1 MAQCTDCDARIEY
14 QGNGSQ
20 RTFTFPFEYLETTD
34 VKVAQYVD
42 DNLKYV
48 DLTYGTDWRFLNPT
62 TVEVVTPPT
71 TSLVIYRC
79 TDLDQM
85 QATFHPGHS
94 VKADDLNT
102 DFNQLRL
109 AIEEGRCGRGYLQ
122 DELQYGKELWLNRIN
137 ADDEEDGLKGDL
149 VKSNSKLTID
159 DEHVATTQW
168 IDNRY
173 WDQCEETTETSDRW
187 VDEIDDVHVPTTGAV
202 EARLTE
208 LKLLSDV
215 STVTGKQQRA
225 KQWDESVTDD
235 KHVATTDAL
244 VERHDTY
251 VNESNEEFEENR
263 YTQPGK
269 FWVKDDENILFY
281 RRDSGS
287 AWIQINTKGER
298 GEQGPIGPEGP
309 QGNDGND
316 GSNGIDGNDGADGN
330 LCTLGDNPPTDPLV
344 GDTWFNTDCPV
355 GMYVWTGVQWVGTST
370 PGPAGPEGS
379 KGSDGNRCSLGDN
392 PPANPL
398 VGDTWFDTVC
408 PVGMYVWTGTE
419 WVGTSTPGPPGKDG
433 TGSGPTYTFLAPL
446 VEVNDE
452 VSFSWTSLTALS

>member
-62 TVEVVTPPT
+62 TVEVATPPT
-71 TSLVIYRC
+71 TSLVVYRC

-109 AIEEGRCGRGYLQ
+109 AIEEDRCGRGYLQ

-149 VKSNSKLTID
+149 VKANSRLTID

-173 WDQCEETTETSDRW
+173 WDQCEETTYMVDNW
-187 VDEIDDVHVPTTGAV
+187 VDEIDDVHIPTTGAV
-202 EARLTE
+202 EARLESFKALTN
-208 LKLLSDV
+208 V
-215 STVTGKQQRA
+215 SKVTGKMQRE
-225 KQWDESVTDD
+225 KRWDASVTTDD
-235 KHVATTDAL
+235 YVATTDAL

-251 VNESNEEFEENR
+251 VNESNVEFEENR

-298 GEQGPIGPEGP
+298 GDVG
-309 QGNDGND
+309 
-316 GSNGIDGNDGADGN
+316 
-330 LCTLGDNPPTDPLV
+330 GD
-344 GDTWFNTDCPV
+344 
-355 GMYVWTGVQWVGTST
+355 ST
-370 PGPAGPEGS
+370 VPGPAGTVEVGTTTTGAPGTPADVTNTGTPS
-379 KGSDGNRCSLGDN
+379 AAILNFTIPKGEKGDKGDGGGEILTFTK
-392 PPANPL
+392 PL
-398 VGDTWFDTVC
+398 VK
-408 PVGMYVWTGTE
+408 TGT
-419 WVGTSTPGPPGKDG
+419 V
-433 TGSGPTYTFLAPL
+433 
-446 VEVNDE
+446 
-452 VSFSWTSLTALS
+452 VSLDLQTIPNA

>member
-20 RTFTFPFEYLETTD
+20 RAFTFPFEYLETTD

-62 TVEVVTPPT
+62 TVEVATPPT
-71 TSLVIYRC
+71 TSLVVYRC

-109 AIEEGRCGRGYLQ
+109 AIEEDRCGRGYLQ

-149 VKSNSKLTID
+149 VKANSRLTID

-173 WDQCEETTETSDRW
+173 WDQCEETTYMVDNW
-187 VDEIDDVHVPTTGAV
+187 VDEIDDVHIPTTGAV
-202 EARLTE
+202 EARLESFKALTN
-208 LKLLSDV
+208 V
-215 STVTGKQQRA
+215 SKVTGKMQRE
-225 KQWDESVTDD
+225 KRWDASVTTDD
-235 KHVATTDAL
+235 YVATTDAL

-251 VNESNEEFEENR
+251 VNESNVEFEENR

-281 RRDSGS
+281 RRHSGS

-298 GEQGPIGPEGP
+298 
-309 QGNDGND
+309 
-316 GSNGIDGNDGADGN
+316 ADVG
-330 LCTLGDNPPTDPLV
+330 GD
-344 GDTWFNTDCPV
+344 
-355 GMYVWTGVQWVGTST
+355 ST
-370 PGPAGPEGS
+370 VPGPAG
-379 KGSDGNRCSLGDN
+379 
-392 PPANPL
+392 
-398 VGDTWFDTVC
+398 TV
-408 PVGMYVWTGTE
+408 E
-419 WVGTSTPGPPGKDG
+419 VGTT
-433 TGSGPTYTFLAPL
+433 TT
-446 VEVNDE
+446 
-452 VSFSWTSLTALS
+452 

>member
-62 TVEVVTPPT
+62 TVEVATPPT
-71 TSLVIYRC
+71 TSLVVYRC

-109 AIEEGRCGRGYLQ
+109 AIEEDRCGREYLQ
-122 DELQYGKELWLNRIN
+122 DELQYGKELWLNRIA
-137 ADDEEDGLKGDL
+137 ADNEEDGLKGDL
-149 VKSNSKLTID
+149 VKANSRLTID
-159 DEHVATTQW
+159 DDHVASTQW

-173 WDQCEETTETSDRW
+173 WDQCDETTNRSDNW
-187 VDEIDDVHVPTTGAV
+187 LDEIDDVHIPTTGAV
-202 EARLTE
+202 EARLESFKALTN
-208 LKLLSDV
+208 V
-215 STVTGKQQRA
+215 SKVTGNMQRN
-225 KQWDESVTDD
+225 KQWDASVTTDD
-235 KHVATTDAL
+235 YVATTDAL

-251 VNESNEEFEENR
+251 VNNSNVEFKENR

-287 AWIQINTKGER
+287 AWIQLNTKGER
-298 GEQGPIGPEGP
+298 G
-309 QGNDGND
+309 DV
-316 GSNGIDGNDGADGN
+316 GAD
-330 LCTLGDNPPTDPLV
+330 
-344 GDTWFNTDCPV
+344 
-355 GMYVWTGVQWVGTST
+355 ST
-370 PGPAGPEGS
+370 VPGPAGTVEVGTTTTGEPGTLADVINTGTPS
-379 KGSDGNRCSLGDN
+379 AAILNFTIPKGEKGETGDGGGEILTFTK
-392 PPANPL
+392 PL
-398 VGDTWFDTVC
+398 VK
-408 PVGMYVWTGTE
+408 TGT
-419 WVGTSTPGPPGKDG
+419 V
-433 TGSGPTYTFLAPL
+433 
-446 VEVNDE
+446 
-452 VSFSWTSLTALS
+452 VSLDLQTIPNV